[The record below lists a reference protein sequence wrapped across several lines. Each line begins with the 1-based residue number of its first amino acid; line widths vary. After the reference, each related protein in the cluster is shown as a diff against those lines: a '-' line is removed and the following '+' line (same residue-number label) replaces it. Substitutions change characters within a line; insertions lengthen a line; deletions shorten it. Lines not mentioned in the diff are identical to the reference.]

1 LILEGAALQTFLNI
15 LAQGSSLGAI
25 YLLGALGLTIIYGV
39 MGVVNLAH
47 GELLMLGSYVMVLT
61 ASTVSWPVAIVL
73 AFVLVA
79 AFGVVLDGVL
89 IRFLYHRPVASMLG
103 TWGLALVI
111 RQGVILIWGPSL
123 RYIALPFAGSFSLG
137 FGAQLSWWRFFLLIC
152 SAFVALG
159 VGALL
164 VRTRFGLQM
173 RAVIA
178 NPAAAES
185 LGLRAAHV
193 NRWAFALGCGLAGL
207 AGALVAPLRTVFP
220 GMGLPYL
227 VSAFLVVILAG
238 LGNIRS
244 TVFWS
249 MALGFGFAAV
259 AVTRDEITAT
269 IVVWCAA
276 LVVIATRRSSVAV
289 ARV

>member
-1 LILEGAALQTFLNI
+1 MQTLLNI
-15 LAQGSSLGAI
+15 LAQGASLGAV

-47 GELLMLGSYVMVLT
+47 GELLMLGSYVMSYTVGSLT
-61 ASTVSWPVAIVL
+61 WPVAVVL

-79 AFGVVLDGVL
+79 AFGVVLDTVL

-111 RQGVILIWGPSL
+111 RQSVTLIVGSNL
-123 RYIALPFAGSFSLG
+123 RYVALPLAGSFAIG
-137 FGAQLSWWRFFLLIC
+137 FGADLAWWRLVLIIC
-152 SAFVALG
+152 AALAAGGVAL
-159 VGALL
+159 VL
-164 VRTRFGLQM
+164 VRSKIGLQM
-173 RAVIA
+173 RAVIS
-178 NPAAAES
+178 NGEAAET

-193 NRWAFALGCGLAGL
+193 NRFAFALGCGLAGV

-227 VSAFLVVILAG
+227 VAAFLVVILAG
-238 LGNIRS
+238 LGNVRS
-244 TVFWS
+244 TVLWS
-249 MALGFGFAAV
+249 MAIGFGFAAV
-259 AVTRDEITAT
+259 AVTRDETTAT

-276 LVVIATRRSSVAV
+276 LVVIAIRRSSVVV